1 MGNKTF
7 ETIMGA
13 LVLLVAAGFM
23 VFAYQSSNLKTVN
36 GYPLKAKFSSVAGI
50 ALGTDVRIGGIK
62 VGVVSDMELDPDT
75 YQAVVSLQI
84 KDGIKI
90 PDDSS
95 VAVVSDGL
103 LGSKYVKLEP
113 GADDKML
120 ASGGMITHTQSAV
133 NLEELIGKMAF
144 GGTDGSSGLK
154 KSGSDK
160 GASVSAPASANAPP
174 SIK

>member
-13 LVLLVAAGFM
+13 LVLVVAAAFM
-23 VFAYQSSNLKTVN
+23 IFAYQSSNLRTVN
-36 GYPLKAKFSSVAGI
+36 GYPLKAKFTTVAGI

-62 VGVVSDMELDPDT
+62 VGVVSDLQLDPNT
-75 YQAVVSLQI
+75 YQAVVTLLI
-84 KDGIKI
+84 KDAIKV

-113 GADDKML
+113 GSDDKML
-120 ASGGMITHTQSAV
+120 AAGGTIQYTQSAV
-133 NLEELIGKMAF
+133 NIEELIGKMAF
-144 GGTDGSSGLK
+144 GGTS
-154 KSGSDK
+154 SDK
-160 GASVSAPASANAPP
+160 NSVKKEAPPAPDASTVPP